1 MEYTY
6 ISHPQVYD
14 KHIQEQTD
22 ILTHRKVGGPD
33 LGTNMERAL
42 EVLIE
47 VGLEGRLEGRE
58 REGFRQRES
67 GRVFK
72 GIV

>member
-1 MEYTY
+1 MAQPRH
-6 ISHPQVYD
+6 ILHPLVYN

-22 ILTHRKVGGPD
+22 KLTHRKVGGPN
-33 LGTNMERAL
+33 LGANMERAL

-58 REGFRQRES
+58 GGF
-67 GRVFK
+67 
-72 GIV
+72 